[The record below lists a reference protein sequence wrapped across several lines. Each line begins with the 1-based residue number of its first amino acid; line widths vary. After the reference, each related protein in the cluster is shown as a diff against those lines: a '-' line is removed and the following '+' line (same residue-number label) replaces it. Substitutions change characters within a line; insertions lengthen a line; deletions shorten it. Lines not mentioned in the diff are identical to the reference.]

1 MVTKYF
7 LLYHVFACFLS
18 LTPGRSYAQ
27 TKPVNTV
34 HIKDFGAIANS
45 KQNCT
50 AAFQKAADYL
60 NTNGGILIIDPGIY
74 ILGRQRQ
81 THSYTSGSSFVN
93 DSILLFR
100 NAIYPIVITGYG
112 ATLKAAD
119 GLKFGS
125 FNPVTGQKDSIRK
138 EGNRSSYYASA
149 FTFIAAIG
157 CESIIIKGLTM
168 DGNSG
173 KLDIGPAFDNG
184 GIQLSA
190 LGISV
195 YGNKKVNIE
204 DCYIHHCAL
213 DAILIGWTGLK
224 DTDPIY
230 PHTIKNVKATYNGRQ
245 GISWVGGNNLTVINS
260 EFSSTGKAINNGK
273 PVVSK
278 PSAGIDIEIE
288 ESIIKNGNFINCLVN
303 DNTGPGISSIGHDT
317 YNINFKKCTF
327 IGTTNSAA
335 YPKSQGFS
343 FDSCNFVGKVER
355 IFGSADKRKA
365 ISFKNCYFTMDTSKS
380 PNGKV
385 FGDRCEFYEGENVIF
400 ERCVFDAADRRLPV
414 FSQREITFVN
424 CSFSQDNAAE
434 FNAAAIFK
442 GLTKFNMKGGGK
454 LIGHESIL
462 AGTAFYNDKPV
473 ENLRFLPE

>member
-1 MVTKYF
+1 MVTKF
-7 LLYHVFACFLS
+7 LLLHHTIACFLF
-18 LTPGRSYAQ
+18 LTPDCSYAQ
-27 TKPVNTV
+27 AKACNTV
-34 HIKDFGAIANS
+34 HIKDFGAKANG

-50 AAFQKAADYL
+50 EAFQKAAAYL
-60 NTNGGILIIDPGIY
+60 KANGGILIIDPGIY

-100 NAIYPIVITGYG
+100 NAIYPIVISGYG

-157 CESIIIKGLTM
+157 CKSITIKGLTM

-173 KLDIGPAFDNG
+173 KLDIGPAFDEG

-224 DTDPIY
+224 DTDSIY
-230 PHTIKNVKATYNGRQ
+230 PHSIKNVKAKYNGRQ
-245 GISWVGGNNLTVINS
+245 GLSWVGGNNLTVINS
-260 EFSSTGKAINNGK
+260 EFSFTGKALNNGK

-288 ESIIKNGNFINCLVN
+288 ESIIKNGSFINCVIN

-343 FDSCNFVGKVER
+343 FDSCSFVGKVER
-355 IFGSADKRKA
+355 IFGSADKSKA
-365 ISFKNCYFTMDTSKS
+365 ISFKNCLFSMDKKKS

-385 FGDRCEFYEGENVIF
+385 YGDRCEFYEGTNVIF
-400 ERCVFDAADRRLPV
+400 ENCIFEAADRRLPI
-414 FSQREITFVN
+414 FANREITFLN
-424 CSFSQDNAAE
+424 CSFSQNNPED
-434 FNAAAIFK
+434 FNAPAVFK
-442 GLTKFNMKGGGK
+442 GTTRFVLKGKGK
-454 LIGHESIL
+454 LNYGEARLEGDI
-462 AGTAFYNDKPV
+462 FYNSKKLAAKP
-473 ENLRFLPE
+473 N